1 MRARRFDHFSVVQ
14 LLQNIDDYIHVLN
27 DESFLYDNDTLKLYL
42 KWNIDRL
49 FLKWSEYFPI

>member
-1 MRARRFDHFSVVQ
+1 MRARRFDHFFVVQ

-27 DESFLYDNDTLKLYL
+27 DEPFLYDNDTLKLYL

-49 FLKWSEYFPI
+49 FLKWLEYFPI